1 MAWAIYISFA
11 GALIS
16 ALLPKAK
23 PKVSRWWALAV
34 AAAGLAIAIAGFAA
48 GI

>member
-1 MAWAIYISFA
+1 MAWTIYISFA

-23 PKVSRWWALAV
+23 PVLARWLALAV
-34 AAAGLAIAIAGFAA
+34 SVAGLAHRRC
-48 GI
+48 